1 MGGPPAAVSAV
12 RNAVRSALRELAPG
26 TRVLVAGSGGPDS
39 TALAAATAFVARR
52 LELIA
57 GFACVDHGWSPDSPA
72 GAARAVAT
80 AQQLGLTPA
89 VVLRAEPTRTE
100 GAAREVRRRLLAAE
114 AARQGGRVVLLA
126 HSLDDQAETVLLG
139 LGRGSGAR
147 SLAGMAA
154 RTDLWWRPLLGL
166 RRQVLRASC
175 TDLGLTVWD
184 DPSNADP
191 RHARSRVRHE
201 ALPVLERVLGPGV
214 AEALARSADLLRADA
229 DALDALAADV
239 LVADAGCGLA
249 VDALA
254 ALLPAVRTRV
264 LRSAALEA
272 GCPATDLS
280 AAHVAALDALITGWH
295 GQGPLHLPG
304 PVTARRRGGR
314 IELVRAV
321 RPEPRVE

>member
-12 RNAVRSALRELAPG
+12 RGAVRTALQELAPG

-39 TALAAATAFVARR
+39 TALAAATAFVAPR
-52 LELIA
+52 LGLAA
-57 GFACVDHGWSPDSPA
+57 GFACVDHGWAADSSA
-72 GAARAVAT
+72 SAAQAVAT
-80 AQQLGLTPA
+80 ADQLGLTPA

-114 AARQGGRVVLLA
+114 AARQGAPVVLLA

-154 RTDLWWRPLLGL
+154 RTDPWWRPLLGL
-166 RRQVLRASC
+166 RREVLRTSC
-175 TDLGLTVWD
+175 TDLGLTVRD
-184 DPSNADP
+184 DPSNTDP

-201 ALPVLERVLGPGV
+201 ALPTLDRVLGPGI
-214 AEALARSADLLRADA
+214 AEALARTANLLRADA
-229 DALDALAADV
+229 DTLDALAAD
-239 LVADAGCGLA
+239 AGCGLE
-249 VDALA
+249 VDTLA
-254 ALLPAVRTRV
+254 ALLPAVRSRV
-264 LRSAALEA
+264 LRSAALAA

-280 AAHVAALDALITGWH
+280 AGHVAALDALVTGWH

-314 IELVRAV
+314 IELERAV
-321 RPEPRVE
+321 RPEPPVE